1 LENRK
6 GKKKGK
12 EAEELGANV
21 GLMRKDNRKKICE
34 RVDGCGLVGVF
45 YM

>member
-21 GLMRKDNRKKICE
+21 GFDAQRQPEKD
-34 RVDGCGLVGVF
+34 L
-45 YM
+45 

>member
-1 LENRK
+1 VGDGWA

-21 GLMRKDNRKKICE
+21 GFDAQRQPEKD
-34 RVDGCGLVGVF
+34 L
-45 YM
+45 